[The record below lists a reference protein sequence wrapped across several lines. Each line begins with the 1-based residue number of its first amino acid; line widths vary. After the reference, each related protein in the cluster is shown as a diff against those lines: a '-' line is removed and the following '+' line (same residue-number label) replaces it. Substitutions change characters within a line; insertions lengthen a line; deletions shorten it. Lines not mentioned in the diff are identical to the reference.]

1 MMAPS
6 RPSADA
12 RLGPQPV
19 SRQSAPGSRQDAG
32 PSRPPDL
39 LEVRGLKKY
48 FPITAGVL
56 RRTVGHV
63 KAVDDVSFSVR
74 EGETL
79 GLVGESGCGKST
91 TGRMVMRVLEPT
103 AGRIFFRGA
112 DLTAM
117 SGRDLRRIR
126 PQLQMVFQDPYASL
140 DPRMSVEDL
149 LVEPFLVNRVLG
161 RREAV
166 QRAAALL
173 KTVGLQEDDLRRFP
187 HQFSGGQKQRIGIAR
202 ALTLSPRLIVADEA
216 VSALD
221 VSIQSQ
227 ILNLLSDLKRQF
239 QLSYIFISHN
249 LAVVRHLGDRV
260 GVMYLGQLVEVAP
273 KTTLYRE
280 PKHPYTEALLS
291 AALEPKRTGRRER
304 IILQGEVPSPSNPP
318 AGCPFHSR
326 CPKVMEVC
334 RSQRPSFREIGPDHR
349 VACHLY

>member
-1 MMAPS
+1 
-6 RPSADA
+6 
-12 RLGPQPV
+12 
-19 SRQSAPGSRQDAG
+19 
-32 PSRPPDL
+32 
-39 LEVRGLKKY
+39 
-48 FPITAGVL
+48 
-56 RRTVGHV
+56 
-63 KAVDDVSFSVR
+63 
-74 EGETL
+74 
-79 GLVGESGCGKST
+79 
-91 TGRMVMRVLEPT
+91 
-103 AGRIFFRGA
+103 
-112 DLTAM
+112 
-117 SGRDLRRIR
+117 
-126 PQLQMVFQDPYASL
+126 
-140 DPRMSVEDL
+140 MSVEDL

-334 RSQRPSFREIGPDHR
+334 RSKRPSFREIGPDHR

>member
-1 MMAPS
+1 MTEPRSDPAP
-6 RPSADA
+6 
-12 RLGPQPV
+12 
-19 SRQSAPGSRQDAG
+19 AP
-32 PSRPPDL
+32 PPDL

-56 RRTVGHV
+56 RRTVGYV
-63 KAVDDVSFSVR
+63 KAVDDITFSVR

-117 SGRDLRRIR
+117 SGRDLRRVR

-140 DPRMSVEDL
+140 DPRMSVEEL
-149 LVEPFLVNRVLG
+149 LVEPFLVNGVLG

-166 QRAAALL
+166 RSAAGLL
-173 KTVGLQEDDLRRFP
+173 KTVGLQEDDLSRYP

-202 ALTLSPRLIVADEA
+202 ALTLSPKLIVADEA

-227 ILNLLSDLKRQF
+227 ILNLLSDLKRRF

-249 LAVVRHLGDRV
+249 LAVVRHLSDRV

-273 KTTLYRE
+273 KRVLYTE
-280 PKHPYTEALLS
+280 PRHPYTEALMS
-291 AALEPKRTGRRER
+291 AALEPRRTGRRER
-304 IILQGEVPSPSNPP
+304 IILRGEVPSPSNAPK
-318 AGCPFHSR
+318 GCPFHSR

-334 RSQRPSFREIGPDHR
+334 RTQRPAFRDLGTDHR